1 MGDPID
7 PTPFEPY
14 MPESVRGLI
23 AEARE
28 GRGAAAKWLV
38 SGGGGWGQVGDSFAF
53 LRAHPV
59 TLPLEQLGW
68 LVGIGMFGD
77 ELTVIPDIMERE
89 RISEPAPIILEAFAA
104 GIRAGVP
111 TMKRQWKSIERIAAM
126 TRNVPD
132 ALRDVL
138 PFGLVSDQALA
149 RGCALRLA
157 QKIGPSARAAIEAA
171 RAQTSEKRALKRLD
185 EALSAL
191 TAESAAPA
199 EDDLLARLLA
209 AYRETFDPALEA
221 PIASLGADQ
230 ARRRGPLR
238 AKSKGELEGAWL
250 ALAAKKDPGD
260 VDRLLGTP
268 WPGAWKTALARV
280 EALRGFEA
288 DPRIATALPKIET
301 AYDSFGSYPLH
312 RAAHGTAARH
322 RGQKTADAPKELL
335 AEAEGR
341 TKRTIDIDA
350 VWRAFREDPTD
361 ERRMVLAD
369 ALQTLGDPRGEY
381 IALSMAIAEGRAD
394 PAITKRAAQL
404 LDANI
409 DAWTGPLPGAER
421 SSRRFERGFLA
432 EVHLKTKGKKLLESV
447 SAPEWA
453 TIEELHL
460 EAADILEY
468 HRDAL
473 VKLFESAPALRAF
486 IAHSFG
492 SEELL
497 ASLVGPFPRIRAF
510 GARDF
515 LPSAKVPAF
524 PNLALV
530 GTSTFWF
537 GVDHALE
544 CASRVGA
551 EVLLLF
557 GVDDLAAAVEQ
568 LHQSKVPEARFL
580 AGNRHV
586 APGRHEGWCV
596 RVRRG

>member
-1 MGDPID
+1 
-7 PTPFEPY
+7 
-14 MPESVRGLI
+14 
-23 AEARE
+23 
-28 GRGAAAKWLV
+28 
-38 SGGGGWGQVGDSFAF
+38 
-53 LRAHPV
+53 
-59 TLPLEQLGW
+59 
-68 LVGIGMFGD
+68 
-77 ELTVIPDIMERE
+77 
-89 RISEPAPIILEAFAA
+89 
-104 GIRAGVP
+104 
-111 TMKRQWKSIERIAAM
+111 
-126 TRNVPD
+126 
-132 ALRDVL
+132 
-138 PFGLVSDQALA
+138 
-149 RGCALRLA
+149 
-157 QKIGPSARAAIEAA
+157 
-171 RAQTSEKRALKRLD
+171 
-185 EALSAL
+185 
-191 TAESAAPA
+191 
-199 EDDLLARLLA
+199 
-209 AYRETFDPALEA
+209 
-221 PIASLGADQ
+221 
-230 ARRRGPLR
+230 
-238 AKSKGELEGAWL
+238 
-250 ALAAKKDPGD
+250 
-260 VDRLLGTP
+260 
-268 WPGAWKTALARV
+268 
-280 EALRGFEA
+280 
-288 DPRIATALPKIET
+288 
-301 AYDSFGSYPLH
+301 
-312 RAAHGTAARH
+312 
-322 RGQKTADAPKELL
+322 PKELL

-473 VKLFESAPALRAF
+473 VKLFESAPSLRAF

-596 RVRRG
+596 RVRRGDPRAELVWGTGRYTKDSLTQLLEMLAKRGAKEVVVTLPRLGKDDASNEAASFEGATVRTDGRPIDLWKL